1 MPPVNA
7 FDNHVNSS
15 WGLFKPATVG
25 LLDHRTFTI
34 QLQSMDDLTIAW
46 SRVSRTFNGRSFL
59 LLRWSPGSRRQDSP
73 LAAVWLSL
81 PGLPLPLHNPSFL
94 KAFGDS
100 LGRFLCSDE
109 TTAKF
114 KYPRAP
120 RICVELDL
128 SAPPPPAF
136 VVAFGEWKIHQRIAF
151 QSRLLYCSHCL
162 LQGHNATS
170 CRNRKGKRPAVASF
184 PVTHSGKQACGGVLL
199 AGTPPLAATTFPCL
213 CHPLHPPHA
222 RQVFVEMHQCLIL
235 CPFWPFHGLSHSRAL
250 PWRRARPTNPPLRRV
265 RPFWPNPPPPLLLLV
280 LSCRMFLYPSACKVL
295 VEMPQRA
302 PLSPIPY
309 LLGLWSPWTHLWSPW
324 WLRVSPFLSP
334 PSAHSPQISLSACT
348 RQPTKAWPIPAPSW
362 AQARPWCLLTLL

>member
-1 MPPVNA
+1 MPLVNA

-59 LLRWSPGSRRQDSP
+59 LLRWSPGSRLQDSP
-73 LAAVWLSL
+73 LAAVWFSL

-100 LGRFLCSDE
+100 LGRFLCSYE

-199 AGTPPLAATTFPCL
+199 AGTPSPGRNNL
-213 CHPLHPPHA
+213 PH
-222 RQVFVEMHQCLIL
+222 
-235 CPFWPFHGLSHSRAL
+235 
-250 PWRRARPTNPPLRRV
+250 
-265 RPFWPNPPPPLLLLV
+265 
-280 LSCRMFLYPSACKVL
+280 K
-295 VEMPQRA
+295 
-302 PLSPIPY
+302 
-309 LLGLWSPWTHLWSPW
+309 
-324 WLRVSPFLSP
+324 
-334 PSAHSPQISLSACT
+334 
-348 RQPTKAWPIPAPSW
+348 KK
-362 AQARPWCLLTLL
+362 